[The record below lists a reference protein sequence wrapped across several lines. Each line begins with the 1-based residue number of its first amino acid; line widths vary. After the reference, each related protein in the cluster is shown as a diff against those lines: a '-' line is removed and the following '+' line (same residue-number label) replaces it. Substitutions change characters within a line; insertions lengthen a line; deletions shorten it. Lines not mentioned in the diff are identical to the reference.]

1 MGPAFVRDAGLSV
14 MLVSSWSQYGVGGH
28 RQELSIV
35 AVSTRTRFFGPVV
48 PPDGRVSG
56 LSVVWGWV
64 LWSCC
69 MSGVAGLDIGKKDL
83 KACVRI
89 PNPSGRRSR
98 RQEIRTFATTTKG
111 LLELRD
117 WLVAEKVTL
126 VVLEATGDYW
136 RGAFYLLED
145 CLNVI
150 LVNAGHAKG
159 LPGRKT
165 DVSDAAWLCQM
176 GECGLLR
183 ASFVPPEPIRQLRD
197 LIRYRATLAAERT
210 REAQRLEKELEDAG
224 IKLSSVATDIL
235 GVSGRAML
243 AEMARARM
251 RPKIPQLVEALTG
264 NFGEHHA
271 FLCRLH
277 LERIDQLSA
286 AILELSARIEEHMHP
301 FARQLE
307 HLVTIPGVGQATAEV
322 IIAETG
328 GDMSRFRT
336 AGHLAS
342 WAGVCPGHHESA
354 GKRKSGKTRHG
365 NRWLGGA
372 LGTAAMAAARTQGKT
387 YLGARY
393 RRLVPRLGKKKA
405 IVAVEHSILTAVW
418 HMLTHD
424 VDYHELGG
432 DYFTRLDPD
441 RALNRII
448 RQANALGF
456 TVRFDP
462 IQAA

>member
-1 MGPAFVRDAGLSV
+1 VRLGEDV
-14 MLVSSWSQYGVGGH
+14 V
-28 RQELSIV
+28 ELLHE
-35 AVSTRTRFFGPVV
+35 R
-48 PPDGRVSG
+48 
-56 LSVVWGWV
+56 
-64 LWSCC
+64 C
-69 MSGVAGLDIGKKDL
+69 AGLDIGKKDL
-83 KACVRI
+83 KACVRT

-98 RQEIRTFATTTKG
+98 RQEIRTFATTTNA

-150 LVNAGHAKG
+150 LVNAAHAKG

-176 GECGLLR
+176 GECGLLK

-197 LIRYRATLAAERT
+197 LTRYRTTLAAERT

-224 IKLSSVATDIL
+224 IKLSTVATDIL

-243 AEMARARM
+243 SALIEGERDVHVLAEMAKARM

-264 NFGEHHA
+264 NFEAHHA

-277 LERIDQLSA
+277 LRRIDQLSA
-286 AILELSARIEEHMHP
+286 AILELSKRIEEQMLP

-307 HLVTIPGVGQATAEV
+307 QLATIPGVGQATAEV

-328 GDMSRFRT
+328 ADMSRFRT

-365 NRWLGGA
+365 NR
-372 LGTAAMAAARTQGKT
+372 
-387 YLGARY
+387 
-393 RRLVPRLGKKKA
+393 
-405 IVAVEHSILTAVW
+405 
-418 HMLTHD
+418 
-424 VDYHELGG
+424 
-432 DYFTRLDPD
+432 
-441 RALNRII
+441 
-448 RQANALGF
+448 
-456 TVRFDP
+456 
-462 IQAA
+462 